1 MYIPPIFLMTRGAAS
16 RPMIMKMLVA
26 EAKVMLK
33 KYPDIMTIDQMCSV
47 LGISTKTGYK
57 LIHNGTI
64 DATKVGRSFR
74 IPKIHLLA
82 YLKVV
87 ARNEKKR

>member
-1 MYIPPIFLMTRGAAS
+1 MNVS
-16 RPMIMKMLVA
+16 SK
-26 EAKVMLK
+26 EAYRLMLK

-57 LIHNGTI
+57 LIHNRTI
-64 DATKVGRSFR
+64 NATKVGRSFR

-87 ARNEKKR
+87 ARNDKKTR

>member
-1 MYIPPIFLMTRGAAS
+1 MNVS
-16 RPMIMKMLVA
+16 SK
-26 EAKVMLK
+26 EAYRLLLK
-33 KYPDIMTIDQMCSV
+33 QYPDIMTIEQMCSV

-57 LIHNGTI
+57 LVHDGTI
-64 DATKVGRSFR
+64 NATKVGRSYR

-87 ARNEKKR
+87 TQNSK